1 MHPIIQ
7 EVAVVEVKL
16 RFKNEI
22 YDFYLTG
29 VLLLPPDFNT
39 NHLLRAAHFVV
50 SQTTPPQ
57 MSIER
62 ANPIATVQCSQT
74 YYDARFKTYH
84 WHLLPS
90 HDGFA
95 STLNPEKIP
104 HHYIT
109 TFYINGLPEYKA
121 PITPHILNSNVRLI
135 EII

>member
-1 MHPIIQ
+1 MHHIIQ

-16 RFKNEI
+16 RFRNEI

-39 NHLLRAAHFVV
+39 NHLLRAAHFIIT
-50 SQTTPPQ
+50 QTTPPQ
-57 MSIER
+57 MSVEY
-62 ANPIATVQCSQT
+62 ANAIATIQCSQD
-74 YYDARFKTYH
+74 YYDAGFKTYH

-90 HDGFA
+90 YDGFV

-104 HHYIT
+104 YYYIT
-109 TFYINGLPEYKA
+109 TFYIKDLQEYKS
-121 PITPHILNSNVRLI
+121 PIKPYILNSNFRFT